1 MVQKNDANKVQQ
13 NKTFQFCHYVMN
25 LYWEDKK
32 YSLRNICG
40 RKDEGHIN
48 YQRAC
53 AHAETKHAGWETQ
66 SLKPSK
72 ALFSFERYRDKENTC
87 LLSKIVQCLPFRCFV
102 QDMYK
107 YRLTEKVKLTLKALH
122 SFWSVY
128 MQHSMKLLANYET
141 SIYNI
146 LRLTTHAAIKV

>member
-1 MVQKNDANKVQQ
+1 MVFGLYKWSLIERQETGRLDQDVYDGRGGVWPSVMVQKNDANKVQQ
-13 NKTFQFCHYVMN
+13 NKTFQFRHYVMN

-32 YSLRNICG
+32 YSLRNSCG
-40 RKDEGHIN
+40 RKDEGHLN

-53 AHAETKHAGWETQ
+53 AHAETKHAGWENQ

-87 LLSKIVQCLPFRCFV
+87 LLSKIFQCLPFRCFI

-107 YRLTEKVKLTLKALH
+107 CWTNLKHL
-122 SFWSVY
+122 
-128 MQHSMKLLANYET
+128 
-141 SIYNI
+141 
-146 LRLTTHAAIKV
+146 

>member
-1 MVQKNDANKVQQ
+1 MSYELIYAVIHVKYEFGKNWSAVSKVKSDRTKDHMVFGLYKWSLIEQQETVMVQKNDANKVQQ
-13 NKTFQFCHYVMN
+13 NKTFQFRHCVMN

-32 YSLRNICG
+32 YSLQNICG

-72 ALFSFERYRDKENTC
+72 ALFSLNGTGIKRI
-87 LLSKIVQCLPFRCFV
+87 L
-102 QDMYK
+102 
-107 YRLTEKVKLTLKALH
+107 
-122 SFWSVY
+122 VY
-128 MQHSMKLLANYET
+128 
-141 SIYNI
+141 
-146 LRLTTHAAIKV
+146 